1 MAERNKTMTIA
12 PLMDDGFAGEP
23 AKRVLGYVK
32 GHKEKGDPIVGI
44 YCGYAPLEVIQA
56 MGVVP
61 AVLCAF
67 SKVPIPAAE
76 AVLPANLCP
85 LIKSSYGFILEG
97 TCPFFAM
104 SEAVIAE
111 TTCDGKKKMFELAA
125 EVKPMHVM
133 DLPQLPDEPEALENW
148 TNMIRKLQRFL
159 ENIFDRHATDEDIE
173 ASIKQTNAKNRMLR
187 KVFEYAAVHPPLLSW
202 EEIYDVGF
210 LALPATGD
218 EMTPIL
224 ETLLEK
230 LEQRAAQGVHFGTA
244 ESPRVLVTGCPVGG
258 DALKIFKIIEESG
271 GLVVAPDACT
281 GIKAFVGEIQEDTG
295 DPVRAVAQKY
305 LEIPC
310 ACMTP
315 NPRRLTA
322 LSEII
327 EQYRPDAVV
336 DFVLTACHSYNVESY
351 KIGRH
356 VRDNHGLPYLKIE
369 SDYSDHDAAQIRNK
383 IEALF
388 EMVAA

>member
-1 MAERNKTMTIA
+1 MDMT
-12 PLMDDGFAGEP
+12 PLMNDGFDGEP
-23 AKRVLGYVK
+23 AKRVLDYTQAQKAQGRPV
-32 GHKEKGDPIVGI
+32 VGI
-44 YCGYAPLEVIQA
+44 YCGYAPIELIQA
-56 MGVVP
+56 MGIVP

-67 SKVPIPAAE
+67 SKAPIASAE

-97 TCPFFAM
+97 TCPFFNM

-133 DLPQLPDEPEALENW
+133 DLPQLPDETEALENW
-148 TNMIRKLQRFL
+148 TVMIRKLQGFL
-159 ENIFDRHATDEDIE
+159 EDTFNRKASDQDIE
-173 ASIKQTNAKNRMLR
+173 TAIQKTNRKNSLMRT
-187 KVFEYAAVHPPLLSW
+187 FYDFAHHHPPVINW
-202 EEIYDVGF
+202 QEMYDVGY
-210 LALPATGD
+210 LALPATVD
-218 EMTPIL
+218 DVEPIL
-224 ETLLEK
+224 EKVLARLE
-230 LEQRAAQGVHFGTA
+230 ERVAQGLHYGTA
-244 ESPRVLVTGCPVGG
+244 DSPRVLVTGCPVGG
-258 DALKIFKIIEESG
+258 DALKIFKIIEARG

-281 GIKAFVGEIQEDTG
+281 GAKAFIGEIEENTPDPIKAMAK
-295 DPVRAVAQKY
+295 RY

-315 NPRRLTA
+315 NQRRLSA
-322 LSEII
+322 LSEVIH
-327 EQYRPDAVV
+327 QFKPDAVV

-356 VRDNHGLPYLKIE
+356 VTDHHGLPYLKIE
-369 SDYSDHDAAQIRNK
+369 SDYSDNDEGQIRTK

-388 EMVAA
+388 EMVV